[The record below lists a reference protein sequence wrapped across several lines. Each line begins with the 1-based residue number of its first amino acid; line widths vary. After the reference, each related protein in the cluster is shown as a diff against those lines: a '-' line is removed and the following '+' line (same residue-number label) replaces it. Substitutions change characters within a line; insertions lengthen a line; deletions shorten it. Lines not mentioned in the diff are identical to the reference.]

1 MKLFD
6 KMKEIESKAA
16 PIENWTGTANIPF
29 YGVLDKPRPS
39 LSKHEESESFKNVL
53 HCDDL
58 YFILVARRAVPKL
71 LKALD
76 IAINSFNKIRKENEK
91 FSETAIMDWDE
102 IQNIATYSLRYIGEL
117 NEES

>member
-16 PIENWTGTANIPF
+16 PIEKWTGSMNYPF
-29 YGVLDKPRPS
+29 YGDLDKPRPS
-39 LSKHEESESFKNVL
+39 LSKHEGTEHDQRML

-58 YFILVARRAVPKL
+58 SFILVSRRTVPKL

-76 IAINSFNKIRKENEK
+76 IATNALYAISEIDDTGTGDYIESLVSESLEKIE
-91 FSETAIMDWDE
+91 
-102 IQNIATYSLRYIGEL
+102 EL